1 MNYSLVKKT
10 DFTHFFF
17 FFFFCQKDLRLN
29 FRNFHTVRTEMIP
42 YFSYSKKTVKE
53 SKTTGKR
60 RLLKERLLWHP
71 YIPLEMPQIEMMELT
86 RPFPILWDLK
96 MRLTIPALFTR
107 Y

>member
-1 MNYSLVKKT
+1 
-10 DFTHFFF
+10 
-17 FFFFCQKDLRLN
+17 
-29 FRNFHTVRTEMIP
+29 MIP

-60 RLLKERLLWHP
+60 RLLKERLLWLP

-107 Y
+107 YYNHSADILTIFLPLRFDGKSLSGN